1 MATLQILGID
11 KICPITLEQMGIGR
25 APDNEIVIDDETVSI
40 YHTMITVRASAGT
53 APEEFI
59 LEDLDST
66 NSTFVNNQQ
75 IRSHKLRNGDIIRV
89 GSTRLKFS
97 TQKVEPPPEKGFA
110 ETQKVG
116 AVGVSSYL
124 HKK

>member
-11 KICPITLEQMGIGR
+11 ELCPITLDQVGIGR

-40 YHTMITVRASAGT
+40 YHALITARQAGDQSG
-53 APEEFI
+53 EEYI

-66 NSTFVNNQQ
+66 NRTYVNNQE
-75 IRSHKLRNGDIIRV
+75 IHSHKLRNGDIIRI
-89 GSTRLKFS
+89 GNTRLKFS
-97 TQKVEPPPEKGFA
+97 TQKAEPPPEKGFA
-110 ETQKVG
+110 ETQKLG
-116 AVGVSSYL
+116 AIGISSFS